1 MKCIGP
7 IPGSSFE
14 IVTGL
19 TYQTG
24 EPSWFNTI
32 GKTVQVELNA
42 GEKVIVFI
50 QNVSGSVSYRSL
62 SLTVKR
68 IGPLVSSAKEEIE
81 TIKQKEK
88 RKKQKKSFIARV
100 FGK

>member
-1 MKCIGP
+1 M
-7 IPGSSFE
+7 
-14 IVTGL
+14 
-19 TYQTG
+19 
-24 EPSWFNTI
+24 
-32 GKTVQVELNA
+32 
-42 GEKVIVFI
+42 FI

-88 RKKQKKSFIARV
+88 RKKQKKSFTARV

>member
-1 MKCIGP
+1 MTC
-7 IPGSSFE
+7 
-14 IVTGL
+14 
-19 TYQTG
+19 QTG
-24 EPSWFNTI
+24 EPFWFNTI

-42 GEKVIVFI
+42 GEKVFVFI

-81 TIKQKEK
+81 TIKAERETEK
-88 RKKQKKSFIARV
+88 TEKNLHCSTFRKVNNEKK
-100 FGK
+100 GE